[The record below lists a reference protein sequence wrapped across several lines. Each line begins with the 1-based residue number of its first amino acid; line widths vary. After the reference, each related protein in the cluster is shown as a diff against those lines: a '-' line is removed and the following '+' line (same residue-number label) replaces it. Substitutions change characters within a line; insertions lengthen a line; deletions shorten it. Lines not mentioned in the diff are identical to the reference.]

1 MSFFFQIEMLH
12 YFYEGEINSMEKN
25 FGTRVRQ
32 ARHKAGLTQAAL
44 AEKLNLDETTISR
57 IENGSQAT
65 SFATMLNFSEAL
77 DVKFDYLICDYL
89 DDSIHSKDPLN
100 AEILDMITPLPDN
113 YKQLIRD
120 NIRQLLEKIPPEM
133 GEK

>member
-1 MSFFFQIEMLH
+1 
-12 YFYEGEINSMEKN
+12 MEKN

-89 DDSIHSKDPLN
+89 DDSYVQNGCVYFTDAGLQEYIAKCTHRAKPV
-100 AEILDMITPLPDN
+100 
-113 YKQLIRD
+113 
-120 NIRQLLEKIPPEM
+120 EKSATYR
-133 GEK
+133 KLRSVRA

>member
-1 MSFFFQIEMLH
+1 
-12 YFYEGEINSMEKN
+12 MEKN
-25 FGTRVRQ
+25 FGIRVRQ

-65 SFATMLNFSEAL
+65 SFAPMLNFSEAL
-77 DVKFDYLICDYL
+77 DVKFDYLI
-89 DDSIHSKDPLN
+89 N

-113 YKQLIRD
+113 YKRLIRD

>member
-1 MSFFFQIEMLH
+1 
-12 YFYEGEINSMEKN
+12 MEKN

-77 DVKFDYLICDYL
+77 DVKFDYLISRENDITA
-89 DDSIHSKDPLN
+89 DFPVGHLN
-100 AEILDMITPLPDN
+100 MVLSAYIL
-113 YKQLIRD
+113 
-120 NIRQLLEKIPPEM
+120 
-133 GEK
+133 

>member
-1 MSFFFQIEMLH
+1 
-12 YFYEGEINSMEKN
+12 MEKN

-77 DVKFDYLICDYL
+77 DVKFDYL
-89 DDSIHSKDPLN
+89 SVTTW
-100 AEILDMITPLPDN
+100 MI
-113 YKQLIRD
+113 QFIQRIRSRPRSW
-120 NIRQLLEKIPPEM
+120 I
-133 GEK
+133 

>member
-1 MSFFFQIEMLH
+1 
-12 YFYEGEINSMEKN
+12 MEKN

-89 DDSIHSKDPLN
+89 DDSIHSKDPIN

-113 YKQLIRD
+113 YKRLIRD
-120 NIRQLLEKIPPEM
+120 NIRQLLEKDSTRDGRKINIVYATPE
-133 GEK
+133 EKKSYRFKLNL

>member
-1 MSFFFQIEMLH
+1 
-12 YFYEGEINSMEKN
+12 MEKN

-77 DVKFDYLICDYL
+77 DVKFDYLTVTTW
-89 DDSIHSKDPLN
+89 
-100 AEILDMITPLPDN
+100 MI
-113 YKQLIRD
+113 QFIQRIRSMPRSW
-120 NIRQLLEKIPPEM
+120 I
-133 GEK
+133 

>member
-1 MSFFFQIEMLH
+1 
-12 YFYEGEINSMEKN
+12 MEKN

-57 IENGSQAT
+57 IENDSQAT

-133 GEK
+133 GKK

>member
-1 MSFFFQIEMLH
+1 
-12 YFYEGEINSMEKN
+12 MEKN

-77 DVKFDYLICDYL
+77 DVKFDYLICDL
-89 DDSIHSKDPLN
+89 TTW
-100 AEILDMITPLPDN
+100 MI
-113 YKQLIRD
+113 QFIQRIRSMPRSW
-120 NIRQLLEKIPPEM
+120 I
-133 GEK
+133 

>member
-1 MSFFFQIEMLH
+1 
-12 YFYEGEINSMEKN
+12 MEKN

-44 AEKLNLDETTISR
+44 AEKLKLHETTISR

-89 DDSIHSKDPLN
+89 DDSIHSKDPIN

-113 YKQLIRD
+113 YKRLIRD

>member
-1 MSFFFQIEMLH
+1 
-12 YFYEGEINSMEKN
+12 MEKN

-77 DVKFDYLICDYL
+77 DVKFDYLICDFNSFKGS
-89 DDSIHSKDPLN
+89 DQCRDPGYDHT
-100 AEILDMITPLPDN
+100 AS
-113 YKQLIRD
+113 
-120 NIRQLLEKIPPEM
+120 
-133 GEK
+133 

>member
-1 MSFFFQIEMLH
+1 MLH
-12 YFYEGEINSMEKN
+12 YFYEGEIQHGKEFRYTRSA
-25 FGTRVRQ
+25 GTSQSRSYTGSTSR
-32 ARHKAGLTQAAL
+32 KT
-44 AEKLNLDETTISR
+44 NLDETTISR

-89 DDSIHSKDPLN
+89 DDSIHSKDPIN

-113 YKQLIRD
+113 YKRLIRD

>member
-1 MSFFFQIEMLH
+1 
-12 YFYEGEINSMEKN
+12 MEKN

-89 DDSIHSKDPLN
+89 MIQFIQGSDQCRDPGYDHT
-100 AEILDMITPLPDN
+100 AS
-113 YKQLIRD
+113 
-120 NIRQLLEKIPPEM
+120 
-133 GEK
+133 

>member
-1 MSFFFQIEMLH
+1 
-12 YFYEGEINSMEKN
+12 MEKN

-89 DDSIHSKDPLN
+89 DDSIHSIN

-113 YKQLIRD
+113 YKRLIRD

>member
-1 MSFFFQIEMLH
+1 
-12 YFYEGEINSMEKN
+12 MEKN

-89 DDSIHSKDPLN
+89 DVSIHSKDPIN

-113 YKQLIRD
+113 YKRLIRD

>member
-1 MSFFFQIEMLH
+1 
-12 YFYEGEINSMEKN
+12 MEKN

-89 DDSIHSKDPLN
+89 DDSIHSKDPIN

-113 YKQLIRD
+113 YKRLIRD
-120 NIRQLLEKIPPEM
+120 NIRQRGGVTLCVVRVRSDLYGRHAARERRVQRL
-133 GEK
+133 

>member
-1 MSFFFQIEMLH
+1 
-12 YFYEGEINSMEKN
+12 MEKN

-89 DDSIHSKDPLN
+89 DTTW
-100 AEILDMITPLPDN
+100 MI
-113 YKQLIRD
+113 QFIQRIRSMPRSW
-120 NIRQLLEKIPPEM
+120 I
-133 GEK
+133 

>member
-1 MSFFFQIEMLH
+1 
-12 YFYEGEINSMEKN
+12 MEKN

-77 DVKFDYLICDYL
+77 DVKFDYLIVTTW
-89 DDSIHSKDPLN
+89 
-100 AEILDMITPLPDN
+100 MI
-113 YKQLIRD
+113 QFIQRIRSMPRSW
-120 NIRQLLEKIPPEM
+120 I
-133 GEK
+133 

>member
-1 MSFFFQIEMLH
+1 
-12 YFYEGEINSMEKN
+12 MEKN

-77 DVKFDYLICDYL
+77 DVKFDYLICD
-89 DDSIHSKDPLN
+89 
-100 AEILDMITPLPDN
+100 
-113 YKQLIRD
+113 

>member
-1 MSFFFQIEMLH
+1 MLH
-12 YFYEGEINSMEKN
+12 YFYEGEIQHGKEFRYTRSA
-25 FGTRVRQ
+25 GTSQSRSYTGSTSR
-32 ARHKAGLTQAAL
+32 
-44 AEKLNLDETTISR
+44 KLNLDETTISR

-89 DDSIHSKDPLN
+89 DDSIHSKDPIN

-113 YKQLIRD
+113 YKRLIRD

>member
-1 MSFFFQIEMLH
+1 
-12 YFYEGEINSMEKN
+12 MEKN

-65 SFATMLNFSEAL
+65 SFAARQHPLQPC
-77 DVKFDYLICDYL
+77 LIFQK
-89 DDSIHSKDPLN
+89 H
-100 AEILDMITPLPDN
+100 
-113 YKQLIRD
+113 
-120 NIRQLLEKIPPEM
+120 
-133 GEK
+133 

>member
-1 MSFFFQIEMLH
+1 
-12 YFYEGEINSMEKN
+12 MEKN

-57 IENGSQAT
+57 IENGSQGSQAT

-89 DDSIHSKDPLN
+89 DDSIHSKDPIN

-113 YKQLIRD
+113 YKRLIRD

>member
-1 MSFFFQIEMLH
+1 
-12 YFYEGEINSMEKN
+12 MEKN

-89 DDSIHSKDPLN
+89 DDSNSFKGSDQCRDPGYDHT
-100 AEILDMITPLPDN
+100 AS
-113 YKQLIRD
+113 
-120 NIRQLLEKIPPEM
+120 
-133 GEK
+133 

>member
-1 MSFFFQIEMLH
+1 
-12 YFYEGEINSMEKN
+12 MEKN
-25 FGTRVRQ
+25 FGIRVRQ

-89 DDSIHSKDPLN
+89 DDSIHSKDQIN

-113 YKQLIRD
+113 YKRLIRD

>member
-1 MSFFFQIEMLH
+1 
-12 YFYEGEINSMEKN
+12 MEKN
-25 FGTRVRQ
+25 FGIRVRQ

-77 DVKFDYLICDYL
+77 DYLICDYL
-89 DDSIHSKDPLN
+89 DDSIHSKDPIN

-113 YKQLIRD
+113 YKRLIRD

>member
-1 MSFFFQIEMLH
+1 
-12 YFYEGEINSMEKN
+12 MEKN

-77 DVKFDYLICDYL
+77 DVKFDYLICDSL
-89 DDSIHSKDPLN
+89 DDSIHSKDPIN
-100 AEILDMITPLPDN
+100 AEIPDMITPLPDN
-113 YKQLIRD
+113 YKRLIRD